1 MKTIITS
8 ILLAAGLTAAA
19 QDQQSNI
26 KDKSADS
33 HSQRSQRSLT
43 ISIPGKMHLGLVYPL
58 STNGNHAALDTNSFS
73 LHLIA
78 GVSAA
83 ERGPSFA
90 GISNVVVNDTKG
102 SQFAG
107 FSNHIGKTANGALFA
122 GFMNTYGGGSG
133 SAFAGFTNVASGNI
147 NGAQFSG
154 FANVAKNVNGVQF
167 AGFSNT
173 AKNLKGSQFAGFANV
188 AKDVSI
194 SQMAGFINTAKD
206 VKGSQFAG
214 FINIAKKVKGA
225 QVAGFINIADSSDCP
240 IGIIN
245 IIKHG
250 EKSIGLTID
259 ENQTTMLSFRS
270 GGKVLYGILGVG
282 YNFKNTDEVYAFEAG
297 LGAHFFQSR
306 SFRVNAEITSSM
318 LESFKEG
325 DYMKATLRAM
335 PALKIT
341 PFLEIFAGPS
351 LNFISTNTTE
361 GIALTKKTIKEWPG
375 DWDDDFRALYLGYT
389 GGLHILF

>member
-1 MKTIITS
+1 MKTLITS
-8 ILLAAGLTAAA
+8 ILIAAGLTAAA
-19 QDQQSNI
+19 QDQPNTT

-33 HSQRSQRSLT
+33 RSVT
-43 ISIPGKMHLGLVYPL
+43 ISIPGRMHFGLVYPL
-58 STNGNHAALDTNSFS
+58 STNGRNAALDTNSFS

-90 GISNVVVNDTKG
+90 GLSNVVVNDTKG

-107 FSNHIGKTANGALFA
+107 FSNHIGKKANGALFA
-122 GFMNTYGGGSG
+122 GFINTYGGGNG
-133 SAFAGFTNVASGNI
+133 PAFAGFSNIASDSVK
-147 NGAQFSG
+147 GAQFAG
-154 FANVAKNVNGVQF
+154 FANVAKDVNGAQF
-167 AGFSNT
+167 AGFINT
-173 AKNLKGSQFAGFANV
+173 SKNLKGSQFAGFANV

-245 IIKHG
+245 IIKNG

-259 ENQTTMLSFRS
+259 ENQTSMLSFRS
-270 GGKVLYGILGVG
+270 GGKVLYGILGIG

-297 LGAHFFQSR
+297 LGAHFFESR

-325 DYMKATLRAM
+325 DYMKASLRVM
-335 PALKIT
+335 PAIKVT
-341 PFLEIFAGPS
+341 PFLEIFGGPS
-351 LNFISTNTTE
+351 MNFVSTNTTE
-361 GIALTKKTIKEWPG
+361 GIALTKNTIKEWPG
-375 DWDDDFRALYLGYT
+375 EWDEDFRALYLGYT
-389 GGLHILF
+389 AGLHILF